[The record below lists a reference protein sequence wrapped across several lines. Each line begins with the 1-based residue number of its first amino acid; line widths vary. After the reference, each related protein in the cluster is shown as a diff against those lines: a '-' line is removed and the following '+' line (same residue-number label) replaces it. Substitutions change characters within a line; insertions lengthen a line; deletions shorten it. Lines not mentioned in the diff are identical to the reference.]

1 MHILVIEYIVGMF
14 IYIIKKKYII
24 NLCSLYLQYSF
35 QYVQNQKIVVA
46 QF

>member
-1 MHILVIEYIVGMF
+1 MHILAIEHKVGMF
-14 IYIIKKKYII
+14 IYIINKKYII

-35 QYVQNQKIVVA
+35 QYVQSQKIIVA